1 MVERSAGPAGSREW
15 DTWSRQYWDAVQQ
28 WQQTAAS
35 AAPAGAQ
42 PWHQG
47 LALWS
52 QLFGDA
58 GAQGALGERLL
69 GAVKGYLEQTQA
81 LLAAGGAGPEAI
93 AAQLG
98 RFMQAGFD
106 ATGGALGED
115 GVAEALRKLG
125 ADGARGFEQLAAG
138 LAPMFGTLGAEARA
152 AFDRPAFGFLRER
165 QEHQQ
170 RVAQALIDY
179 QTQTRRYDALMMRAG
194 VLGATRFQDK
204 LAERVASE
212 RPVESLRALYDLWVD
227 AAEEGYAEVA
237 ASMEFREVYGA
248 LVNAQ
253 MGLRS
258 LLREDVERISVDLGI
273 PTRSEVDSIGRR
285 LQELRREL
293 RGGADIGG
301 RSLAAEVEALRAEMA
316 ALKAAGAA
324 PAPARAKP
332 TASERPATPQRTRAA
347 KKAAAPK
354 PRRPVKKAAAPKP
367 RRPAKKAAGGF
378 EARVAQFARTAQAPA
393 PSARKAARPT
403 DKQKR

>member
-1 MVERSAGPAGSREW
+1 MVDRSAGPAGSREW
-15 DTWSRQYWDAVQQ
+15 ETLSRQYWDAVQQ
-28 WQQTAAS
+28 WQQAAAS
-35 AAPAGAQ
+35 AAPAGTQ
-42 PWHQG
+42 PWQQG

-69 GAVKGYLEQTQA
+69 GAVKAYLEQTQS

-98 RFMQAGFD
+98 RFMQTGFD

-115 GVAEALRKLG
+115 GIVEALRKLG

-138 LAPMFGTLGAEARA
+138 FAPVLGTLGAEARA

-170 RVAQALIDY
+170 RVAQALVDY

-194 VLGATRFQDK
+194 VLGAQRFQDK
-204 LAERVASE
+204 LAERAASE

-237 ASMEFREVYGA
+237 ASMEFREAYGA

-253 MGLRS
+253 MRLRS

-293 RGGADIGG
+293 RGAAGADGHG
-301 RSLAAEVEALRAEMA
+301 LAAEVQALRAEIA
-316 ALKAAGAA
+316 ALKAGGAA
-324 PAPARAKP
+324 PAPARVKAAEP
-332 TASERPATPQRTRAA
+332 ERAAPAPRARAA
-347 KKAAAPK
+347 KKAAPT
-354 PRRPVKKAAAPKP
+354 P

-393 PSARKAARPT
+393 PRARKAARPT
-403 DKQKR
+403 DKKR

>member
-1 MVERSAGPAGSREW
+1 MVDRSAGPAGSREW
-15 DTWSRQYWDAVQQ
+15 ETLSRQYWDAVQQ

-42 PWHQG
+42 PWQQG
-47 LALWS
+47 LAMWS

-69 GAVKGYLEQTQA
+69 GAVKAYLEQTQS

-93 AAQLG
+93 AAHLG
-98 RFMQAGFD
+98 RFMHAGFD

-115 GVAEALRKLG
+115 GIAEALRKLG
-125 ADGARGFEQLAAG
+125 ADGARGFERLAAG
-138 LAPMFGTLGAEARA
+138 LAPVFGTLGAEARA

-179 QTQTRRYDALMMRAG
+179 QGQTRRYDALIARAG
-194 VLGATRFQDK
+194 LLGATRFQDK
-204 LAERVASE
+204 LAERAASE
-212 RPVESLRALYDLWVD
+212 RPIESLRALYDLWVD

-237 ASMEFREVYGA
+237 GSMEFREAYGA

-253 MGLRS
+253 MRLRS

-293 RGGADIGG
+293 RGQTDAGG
-301 RSLAAEVEALRAEMA
+301 RRLAAEVESLRAEIA
-316 ALKAAGAA
+316 ALKAGTAA
-324 PAPARAKP
+324 SPPARAKG
-332 TASERPATPQRTRAA
+332 AQADRPASAPRARAA
-347 KKAAAPK
+347 KQAAAPK
-354 PRRPVKKAAAPKP
+354 PH
-367 RRPAKKAAGGF
+367 RPAKKTAGGF
-378 EARVAQFARTAQAPA
+378 EARVAQFARTAQTPA
-393 PSARKAARPT
+393 PRARKAARPT
-403 DKQKR
+403 DKKR

>member
-1 MVERSAGPAGSREW
+1 MVDRSAGPAGSREW
-15 DTWSRQYWDAVQQ
+15 ETLSRQYWDAVQQ
-28 WQQTAAS
+28 WQQAAAS
-35 AAPAGAQ
+35 AAPAGTQ
-42 PWHQG
+42 PWQQG
-47 LALWS
+47 LGLWS

-69 GAVKGYLEQTQA
+69 GAVKAYLEQTQT
-81 LLAAGGAGPEAI
+81 LLAAGAAGPEAI

-98 RFMQAGFD
+98 RFMHGGFD
-106 ATGGALGED
+106 ATGGALGQD
-115 GVAEALRKLG
+115 GIAEALRKLG

-138 LAPMFGTLGAEARA
+138 LAPVFGTLSAEARA

-170 RVAQALIDY
+170 RVAQSLIDY

-194 VLGATRFQDK
+194 QLGATRFQDK
-204 LAERVASE
+204 LAERAASE

-237 ASMEFREVYGA
+237 ASMEFREAYGA

-253 MGLRS
+253 MRLRS

-293 RGGADIGG
+293 RGGADAGG
-301 RSLAAEVEALRAEMA
+301 RSLAAEVEALRAEIA
-316 ALKAAGAA
+316 ALKAGGAA
-324 PAPARAKP
+324 PAPARAR
-332 TASERPATPQRTRAA
+332 TAKTERPPPAPRARAA
-347 KKAAAPK
+347 KKT
-354 PRRPVKKAAAPKP
+354 AAPKP

-378 EARVAQFARTAQAPA
+378 EARVAQFARTAQPAAPR
-393 PSARKAARPT
+393 ARKAARPT
-403 DKQKR
+403 DKKR

>member
-1 MVERSAGPAGSREW
+1 MVDRSAGPAGSREW
-15 DTWSRQYWDAVQQ
+15 ETLSRQYWDAVQQ
-28 WQQTAAS
+28 WQQAAAS
-35 AAPAGAQ
+35 AAPGGAQ
-42 PWHQG
+42 PWQQG
-47 LALWS
+47 LTLWS

-69 GAVKGYLEQTQA
+69 GAVKAYLEQTQT

-98 RFMQAGFD
+98 RIMHAGFD
-106 ATGGALGED
+106 ATGGTLGQD
-115 GVAEALRKLG
+115 GIAEVLRKFG
-125 ADGARGFEQLAAG
+125 ADGARGFEQIAAG
-138 LAPMFGTLGAEARA
+138 LAPVFGGLGNEARA

-194 VLGATRFQDK
+194 LLGATRFQDK
-204 LAERVASE
+204 LAERAASE

-227 AAEEGYAEVA
+227 AAEDGYAEVA
-237 ASMEFREVYGA
+237 ASMEFREAYGA

-253 MGLRS
+253 MRLRS

-293 RGGADIGG
+293 RGAAGADG
-301 RSLAAEVEALRAEMA
+301 RGLAAEVEALRAEIA
-316 ALKAAGAA
+316 ALKAGGTAA
-324 PAPARAKP
+324 SPARAKAVE
-332 TASERPATPQRTRAA
+332 TERPAPAPRVRAA
-347 KKAAAPK
+347 KKT
-354 PRRPVKKAAAPKP
+354 VAPKP

-403 DKQKR
+403 DKKR